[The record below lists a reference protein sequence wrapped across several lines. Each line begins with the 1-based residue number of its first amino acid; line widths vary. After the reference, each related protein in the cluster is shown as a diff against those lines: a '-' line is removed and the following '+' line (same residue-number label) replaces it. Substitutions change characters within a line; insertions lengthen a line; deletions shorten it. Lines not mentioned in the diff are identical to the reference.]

1 MDKIKLKDHVKKGD
15 TFYTF
20 FTNPDEL
27 GQALNLSSWSREKL
41 PDYIW
46 LALIID
52 RLGRKWV
59 WSSYIWLQ
67 KSLQHMTWRC
77 QISRVLFLWMKKE
90 GG

>member
-15 TFYTF
+15 TFYTC

-52 RLGRKWV
+52 RLGRKKGLEQL
-59 WSSYIWLQ
+59 Y
-67 KSLQHMTWRC
+67 MAA
-77 QISRVLFLWMKKE
+77 KE
-90 GG
+90 LAAYDMAV